1 MRWDRQIEVADYR
14 KKVFSSLREI
24 ESVLQENLLKSEPE
38 EFAGEL
44 IKWCELSG
52 TSLLE

>member
-1 MRWDRQIEVADYR
+1 MDWQEELQIEVIER
-14 KKVFSSLREI
+14 NLKVAEAFDLLVS
-24 ESVLQENLLKSEPE
+24 NLTKDELE

-52 TSLLE
+52 ASLLE